1 MEVVRQLTSR
11 PDTTDMLAIG
21 LFVVAALYALL
32 RGTVHTVILGVA
44 FAMIVLGAL
53 PRQKALAFLV
63 GASAILL
70 VQTRRAPV
78 GWEGFED
85 ASGAATDASGATTD
99 VSGAAAADASGA
111 DQVDASGEEPAPP
124 KEDAPVVEQKT
135 EGFSAPIHGGG
146 GVLLPDNRERREPL
160 VLGKPYK
167 LPSEQDDKGMHLDAG
182 TTFLNAYKALK
193 PDQISAMTRD
203 TQELL
208 ATQKSLVA
216 MLDSFGPLLKDMG
229 KITGFFGGSQ

>member
-1 MEVVRQLTSR
+1 MEVVRELTRR

-21 LFVVAALYALL
+21 VFVVAGLYALL
-32 RGTVHTVILGVA
+32 RGTIHTVLLGVA
-44 FAMIVLGAL
+44 FVMIVLGAL

-70 VQTRRAPV
+70 VQTRRSPV
-78 GWEGFED
+78 GWEGFEDAQRAATDASGATTD
-85 ASGAATDASGATTD
+85 ASGAATDASGS
-99 VSGAAAADASGA
+99 VPVDASGA
-111 DQVDASGEEPAPP
+111 PVDASAAAVVAPP
-124 KEDAPVVEQKT
+124 AQKT
-135 EGFSAPIHGGG
+135 EGFSAPIHSG
-146 GVLLPDNRERREPL
+146 GVLVPDNATRQEPL
-160 VLGKPYK
+160 VLGRPYK
-167 LPSEQDDKGMHLDAG
+167 LPSEKDDAGYHLDAG

-229 KITGFFGGSQ
+229 KITGFFGGPQ

>member
-1 MEVVRQLTSR
+1 MEVVRQLTRR
-11 PDTTDMLAIG
+11 PDTTEMLAIG
-21 LFVVAALYALL
+21 VFAVAGLYSLL
-32 RGTVHTVILGVA
+32 RGTFHTVLLGVA
-44 FAMIVLGAL
+44 FVMIVLGAL

-70 VQTRRAPV
+70 VQTRRSPS

-85 ASGAATDASGATTD
+85 ASGA
-99 VSGAAAADASGA
+99 
-111 DQVDASGEEPAPP
+111 VDASGDISGGEASPDVSGSPVISDAAPTVDVS
-124 KEDAPVVEQKT
+124 DAPMKT

-146 GVLLPDNRERREPL
+146 VLVPDNATRQEPL
-160 VLGKPYK
+160 VLGRPYK
-167 LPSEQDDKGMHLDAG
+167 LPSEKDDQGYHLDAG

-193 PDQISAMTRD
+193 PDQIAAMTRD